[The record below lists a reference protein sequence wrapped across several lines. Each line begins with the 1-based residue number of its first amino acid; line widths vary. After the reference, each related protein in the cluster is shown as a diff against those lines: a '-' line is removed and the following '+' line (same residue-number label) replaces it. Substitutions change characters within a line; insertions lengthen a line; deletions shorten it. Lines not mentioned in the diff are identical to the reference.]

1 MSYNANKIN
10 NTEPQATGAYTVTS
24 GATAVISFGQGESDL
39 YANSGQTLM
48 TAGASFFF
56 YDTAPVNTIEGATV
70 NSGWINSVTLPAG
83 KYQITWQSH
92 VVFSAT
98 GVCGVGLFDGSTGAQ
113 VSTPMQIGDVESS
126 IGAAFVDITSPKL
139 FIFRITQSTNVA
151 SVASQLNTP
160 AEHGYIFILKV
171 K

>member
-24 GATAVISFGQGESDL
+24 SATAVICFGRGESDS

-70 NSGWINSVTLPAG
+70 NSGWINSVTLPSG

-98 GVCGVGLFDGSTGAQ
+98 GVCGVGLFDGSTQ

-126 IGAAFVDITSPKL
+126 IGAAFLNITSTR
-139 FIFRITQSTNVA
+139 IFTFKITQSTNVA